1 MIYARIIKMVTH
13 GVGPMREYFIGAV
26 LLDLENPSKML
37 AALPYPLLSANEKE
51 RNGYVPN
58 VVYSCGS
65 LLHGGVLVIPY
76 GIADAMTGIATV
88 EVDELLTE
96 LLKFRRRRAS
106 DARSDDSRGERGRG
120 IGASTSRKAAA
131 S

>member
-1 MIYARIIKMVTH
+1 MSVSVLDLFTI

-26 LLDLENPSKML
+26 LLDLEDPTKMI
-37 AALPYPLLSANEKE
+37 AALPHPLLSANEKE

-65 LLHGGVLVIPY
+65 LKHEDVLVIPY
-76 GIADAMTGIATV
+76 GIADGMTGIATV
-88 EVDELLTE
+88 EVDELLSE
-96 LLKFRRRRAS
+96 LLKFRRRRS
-106 DARSDDSRGERGRG
+106 GDSRAAGDRSSDVREHM
-120 IGASTSRKAAA
+120 KAAA

>member
-1 MIYARIIKMVTH
+1 
-13 GVGPMREYFIGAV
+13 MREYFIGAV
-26 LLDLENPSKML
+26 LLDLEDPTKML
-37 AALPYPLLSANEKE
+37 AALPHPLLSANEKE

-65 LLHGGVLVIPY
+65 LLHEGVLVIPY

-96 LLKFRRRRAS
+96 LLKFRKRRAS
-106 DARSDDSRGERGRG
+106 DARASDARGERDWGDDAPAGRN
-120 IGASTSRKAAA
+120 AAA